1 MERKP
6 VPEEV
11 KKIVYTTKESPV
23 KKLTL
28 DVTAKQIQD
37 SYNLVKDQFVIDRTY
52 FLVMFFYIQIFHILH
67 PY

>member
-28 DVTAKQIQD
+28 DVTLKM
-37 SYNLVKDQFVIDRTY
+37 IDV
-52 FLVMFFYIQIFHILH
+52 LGLIIILN
-67 PY
+67 Y